1 MERGVG
7 MDRTLW
13 RLPALLVDDFDK
25 INPELLHSA
34 YVEVILTN
42 SNNILPQILIL
53 IHNRHYIVPMILI
66 IVD

>member
-13 RLPALLVDDFDK
+13 RLPALLVDDFDE

-42 SNNILPQILIL
+42 TN
-53 IHNRHYIVPMILI
+53 
-66 IVD
+66 